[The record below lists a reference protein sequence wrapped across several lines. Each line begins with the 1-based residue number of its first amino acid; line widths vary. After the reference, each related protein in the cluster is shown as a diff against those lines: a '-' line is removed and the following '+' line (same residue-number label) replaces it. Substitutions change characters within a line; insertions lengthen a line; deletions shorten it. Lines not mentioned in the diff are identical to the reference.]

1 VRSSSTPTGLPR
13 RRPGIRDAGIRAK
26 LGTILVIPILAIVS
40 LTIIRLVDS
49 GQHALSARLVSAL
62 TAFSSDVSE
71 TTQQLQH
78 ERILAVEYLD
88 GDLSGAVFTKQ
99 AEQTTASITTL
110 KDHSRINRLPAPVR
124 GRLDR
129 IEQQLSTVDGMRQ
142 QILKHQDITPAEVVV
157 RYGAIIDDLVGYHG
171 EIAPYATD
179 THLADSLRAMAAFVQ
194 AKAQAAEEQ
203 AIGYAALRTGPI
215 DEQQYTA
222 FVATLTGQQSA
233 LTIFEATATPEQS
246 DVVNS
251 TVTGDAVNQADL
263 YEQLVAR
270 SLTLKE
276 KVSAADLVNTLGAV
290 LNLMRVAEQRLDRE
304 LADDAKLVQTAT
316 VRGVVAESVIVLVAI
331 AMAIAVAF
339 ALARALSRSLF
350 RLREGA
356 MAVVGR
362 ELPNAVAR
370 LRDVRDVGEMTP
382 ENILAQLKDPVPID
396 SRDEIGQ
403 VAQAFN
409 AVHREAVRVAAEQ
422 ATLRTSV
429 SAMFLNLARRSQSLV
444 DRMIGELDTIERSEE
459 DPKRLAQL
467 FQLDHLATRMR
478 RNDENL
484 LVLAGADSGSP
495 RRENALLADVLRAAQ
510 SEVEQYNRIE
520 FGTVDLDVAVIS
532 HAVNDVVRLM
542 AELLDNATRFSPPDS
557 AVVVEGRRIGDYVLL
572 QIEDRGL
579 GMAPEQL
586 DMVNER
592 LAEPPTVDVTAF
604 RMMGLA
610 VVSRLASRYR
620 IKVELRP
627 NPEGGTVTGITLP
640 TNILVLPRL
649 RGREPVIAR
658 PRPPLPLEAVPTP
671 SASARPMPQLP
682 GLAPAGSGTP
692 TGLMTASRPE
702 PEPVAPR
709 TTFEVPL
716 ARPVDSTRYATPAP
730 VAPPTPASAPPPA
743 PGRVPEDTTEMPIFR
758 SMEAVWFKGS
768 APPPVPRAATPPPAV
783 PPAPVISSAE
793 PLPQRHRTT
802 PMPSTPTPS
811 ATPMPSAT
819 PPGGAT
825 PPGNGNPDEA
835 WRTSADAG
843 WRAAAAAA
851 TPKDGG
857 TTRSGLPKRVPAA
870 QLVPGAV
877 DPRGTAARTK
887 RTPDEVRGLLSAYH
901 RGVQRGRTSG
911 EGSSFDP
918 RSNTEETH

>member
-1 VRSSSTPTGLPR
+1 M
-13 RRPGIRDAGIRAK
+13 RDAGIRTK
-26 LGTILVIPILAIVS
+26 LGLILVIPILAIVS
-40 LTIIRLVDS
+40 LTIVRVFDS
-49 GQHALSARLVSAL
+49 GQRALNAQLVSGLTALSGDIAEA
-62 TAFSSDVSE
+62 TE
-71 TTQQLQH
+71 QLQH
-78 ERILAVEYLD
+78 ERVLAAEL
-88 GDLSGAVFTKQ
+88 LSGDIDSGTYVKQTQQTRTAVATYQ
-99 AEQTTASITTL
+99 GHRQ
-110 KDHSRINRLPAPVR
+110 INRLPAVLKQ
-124 GRLDR
+124 RLDR
-129 IEQQLSTVDGMRQ
+129 IDQQLSTVDDMRKQVATQ
-142 QILKHQDITPAEVVV
+142 QGITAAEAVV
-157 RYGAIIDDLVGYHG
+157 RYGAIIDGMVGYHN
-171 EIAPYATD
+171 EIAQYATD
-179 THLADSLRAMAAFVQ
+179 DGLANSLRAMAAFVQ

-203 AIGYAALRTGPI
+203 AIGYVALKSGPI
-215 DEQQYTA
+215 SQEQYTA
-222 FVATLTGQQSA
+222 FVATLTGQQAA
-233 LTIFEATATPEQS
+233 LTAFESYATPEQS
-246 DVVNS
+246 GVVDS
-251 TVTGDAVNQADL
+251 TLTGDPVNQAELYAQEVGRTLTGNVRVSPGDL
-263 YEQLVAR
+263 ATALAR
-270 SLTLKE
+270 
-276 KVSAADLVNTLGAV
+276 V
-290 LNLMRVAEQRLDRE
+290 LDLMRVAEQKLDKQ
-304 LADDAKLVQTAT
+304 LVVDAKAVQTAT
-316 VRGVVAESVIVLVAI
+316 VRRVVVESVIVLLAI
-331 AMAIAVAF
+331 FLAVAVAF
-339 ALARALSRSLF
+339 ALARALSNSLS

-370 LRDVRDVGEMTP
+370 LRDFRDVGEVTP
-382 ENILAQLKDPVPID
+382 DDIVTQLKDPVPID

-429 SAMFLNLARRSQSLV
+429 SAMFLNLARRSQALV
-444 DRMIGELDTIERSEE
+444 DRMIGELDTIERAEE

-520 FGTVDLDVAVIS
+520 FGTIDMDVSVIS
-532 HAVNDVVRLM
+532 HAVNDVVRLT

-627 NPEGGTVTGITLP
+627 NPDGGTVTGITLP
-640 TNILVLPRL
+640 TSILVLPRL

-658 PRPPLPLEAVPTP
+658 PRAPLAVEAAPTPVPTGP
-671 SASARPMPQLP
+671 GRPLPQLP
-682 GLAPAGSGTP
+682 GLAPVGTP
-692 TGLMTASRPE
+692 TGVMTAPRPE
-702 PEPVAPR
+702 FEQPKPR
-709 TTFEVPL
+709 TSFEVPL
-716 ARPVDSTRYATPAP
+716 ARPVDTVRYTPPVPVAAPAP
-730 VAPPTPASAPPPA
+730 TPDPM
-743 PGRVPEDTTEMPIFR
+743 DTTEMPIFR

-768 APPPVPRAATPPPAV
+768 EVPAGAARPPVPPAAPVPPPVPTAAPRAAGDPLPRRQPAPAPAPAPAPPATGGGGGG
-783 PPAPVISSAE
+783 E
-793 PLPQRHRTT
+793 EGWRTT
-802 PMPSTPTPS
+802 
-811 ATPMPSAT
+811 
-819 PPGGAT
+819 
-825 PPGNGNPDEA
+825 
-835 WRTSADAG
+835 ADVG

-877 DPRGTAARTK
+877 EARGTNTRTK

-901 RGVQRGRTSG
+901 RGVQRGRSGG
-911 EGSSFDP
+911 EGSSLGP
-918 RSNTEETH
+918 LSNTEETH